1 MALTELQQV
10 HELVRKSRHTL
21 IIYKKDWTG
30 DAVSGSLAL
39 YEFLIKLGKKADI
52 VCQDFKPSANLSYL
66 PVAAIKTALSQMQK
80 FVVSVDLSRTGLA
93 QFESENNDDR
103 LELSITPESGRL
115 TEKDIVYSAS
125 GYKYDLILLVNTPDL
140 ASLGEAYCDNS
151 DFFHATAKIN
161 FDHSAQ
167 NEHYGD
173 INLVNIAYSSASE
186 IVYEFIREY
195 DESLIDHNI
204 ATYALSGMISAT
216 KNFKT
221 ARVTPRTLN
230 LAGSLISYGARR
242 DQIIQNLYQ
251 SRFLMT
257 LKLWG
262 RVLSRLKND
271 LNDKIIWSALSA
283 SDFIETSTDSD
294 ELPEVVEELISS
306 MPKTE
311 IVVLFYEEFRAG
323 LTDIKVMVYAIKN
336 RDAMDMARKFNPAGS
351 HELAKF
357 TLPECNLIDS
367 EKIVIEEIKNRLK

>member
-10 HELVRKSRHTL
+10 YELVRKSRHTL

-52 VCQDFKPSANLSYL
+52 VCQDFKPSASLSYL
-66 PVAAIKTALSQMQK
+66 PVASIKTALSQMQK
-80 FVVSVDLSRTGLA
+80 LVVSVDLSRTGLA
-93 QFESENNDDR
+93 EFQSEKIDNR
-103 LELSITPESGRL
+103 LELFITPESGRL
-115 TEKDIVYSAS
+115 TENDIISSVT

-140 ASLGEAYCDNS
+140 ASLGQAYSDNS
-151 DFFHATAKIN
+151 EFFHATAKIN
-161 FDHSAQ
+161 FDHGAQ

-173 INLVNIAYSSASE
+173 INLVNIAYSSTSE
-186 IVYEFIREY
+186 IIYEFIREY
-195 DESLIDHNI
+195 DEGLVDHNI
-204 ATYALSGMISAT
+204 ATYILSGIISAT

-221 ARVTPRTLN
+221 AKVTPKTLN

-251 SRFLMT
+251 SRFLTT

-262 RVLSRLKND
+262 RVLSRLNND
-271 LNDKIIWSALSA
+271 LNDRVIWSKLSIG
-283 SDFIETSTDSD
+283 DFLETSTSPD
-294 ELPEVVEELISS
+294 ELPEVVEELISA

-311 IVVLFYEEFRAG
+311 IIVLLYEEGRNSRIQ
-323 LTDIKVMVYAIKN
+323 IKVMVYAIKN
-336 RDAMDMARKFNPAGS
+336 RDAMEIARKFNPDGN

-357 TLPECNLIDS
+357 TLAESDLIDS
-367 EKIVIEEIKNRLK
+367 ERLVIEEIKSKLI